1 MGYNYQEIVQK
12 AFLKVVQ
19 DILTDVSQNGLPDPH
34 HFYITVSTKHPDIQM
49 PTFLKEQYTDE
60 MTIVLQHQFQNLT
73 VQENYFEVDLSFSG
87 QYTTLHIPFTS
98 LVSFV
103 DPSAQFAL
111 QFLPALYQ
119 KKEEKPVHEEAEV
132 IDLNA
137 VRKKQ

>member
-12 AFLKVVQ
+12 AFLKVVH
-19 DILTDVSQNGLPDPH
+19 DILTDVSENGLPDPN
-34 HFYITVSTKHPDIQM
+34 HFYITFSTKHPDVQM
-49 PTFLKEQYTDE
+49 PAYLKEQYTDE

-73 VQENYFEVDLSFSG
+73 VADDYFDVDLSFSG
-87 QYTTLHIPFTS
+87 QFTTLHIPFAA

-119 KKEEKPVHEEAEV
+119 KKEEKPAREEAEV

-137 VRKKQ
+137 IRKKQ

>member
-12 AFLKVVQ
+12 AFLKVVH
-19 DILTDVSQNGLPDPH
+19 DILTDVSENGLPDPN
-34 HFYITVSTKHPDIQM
+34 HFYITFSTKHPDVQM
-49 PTFLKEQYTDE
+49 PAYLKEQYTDE

-73 VQENYFEVDLSFSG
+73 VADDYFDVDLSFSG
-87 QYTTLHIPFTS
+87 QFTTLHIPFAA

-111 QFLPALYQ
+111 QFLPTLYQ
-119 KKEEKPVHEEAEV
+119 KKEEKPAREEAEV

-137 VRKKQ
+137 IRKKQ

>member
-12 AFLKVVQ
+12 AFLKVVH
-19 DILTDVSQNGLPDPH
+19 DILTDVSENGLPDPN
-34 HFYITVSTKHPDIQM
+34 HFYITFSTKHPDIQM
-49 PTFLKEQYTDE
+49 PAYLKEQYTDE

-73 VQENYFEVDLSFSG
+73 VADDYFDVDLSFSG
-87 QYTTLHIPFTS
+87 QFTTLHIPFAA

-119 KKEEKPVHEEAEV
+119 KKEEKPAREEAEV

-137 VRKKQ
+137 IRKKQ